1 MINSMTG
8 FGLGEAEV
16 NGTVSTVELRSTNNR
31 FCEVSVRLP
40 RSLSEYESE
49 VQARIRK
56 RFARGR
62 ITAHIQVETDAEE
75 SGGALWINPESVR
88 KCMEMLQAAREA
100 AGLTEPVQLEHL
112 LTYSDIFQTK
122 AESPEATT
130 QEWNASEQ
138 ALDKAIANLQA
149 LRRLE
154 GDAILNDMEQR
165 LQAIGRLLEQVE
177 SLAPARVENA
187 RERLRERLAEMLEDH
202 RIDPHRLE
210 LEIAILAERLDIT
223 EECVRLQSH
232 LNLFRQS
239 LASEHAEGRKLNF
252 IAQEIH
258 REVNTLGAKSGDT
271 AIASLAVAMKDELEK
286 IREQVQNVE

>member
-16 NGTVSTVELRSTNNR
+16 NGAVSTVELRSTNNR

-49 VQARIRK
+49 IQARIRK

-62 ITAHIQVETDAEE
+62 IAARIQVETDTKV
-75 SGGALWINPESVR
+75 SGGGLRVNPESVR
-88 KCMEMLQAAREA
+88 QCMRLLQDAREA
-100 AGLTEPVQLEHL
+100 AGLTEPVRLEHL
-112 LTYSDIFQTK
+112 LKYSDIFQTMEEPGANK
-122 AESPEATT
+122 A
-130 QEWNASEQ
+130 QEWGASEQ

-149 LRRLE
+149 MRRLE
-154 GDAILNDMEQR
+154 GDALLNDMEQR
-165 LQAIGRLLEQVE
+165 VQAIRALLEQVE
-177 SLAPARVENA
+177 ALAPARVASA
-187 RERLRERLAEMLEDH
+187 RERLRERLADLLEDQ
-202 RIDPHRLE
+202 RLDPQRLE
-210 LEIAILAERLDIT
+210 MEIAVLAERLDVT
-223 EECVRLQSH
+223 EECVRLKSH

-271 AIASLAVAMKDELEK
+271 TIAGLAVAMKDELEK